1 MERWLTTLAWCVA
14 TLAVVALA
22 SLPFV
27 DADARLV
34 AGVSALAVGALSLAA
49 AGLVHRVRAGYLIVL
64 GAMGVHLIVAVVA
77 RDRDEF
83 AAPTSARAVG
93 DLVLQV
99 ALVLAMAAAAH
110 TRRGGSSRRDA
121 VDALS
126 VAVAGAVVGWITI
139 ADPLLTSGASP
150 ATTAVLTG
158 TAVPVA
164 VLLACVTVAL
174 LISGLH
180 RNPAMRLLS
189 AAVVVDLAAVLTT
202 GIVRTGDVDERAAA
216 IAVAAHVGAFLL
228 AASAFVHPSVHELV
242 TPKRDVRPVSSR
254 VRLALSTTAMLVPVA
269 LLAAIPGQSPYD
281 RVVRT
286 IAAVALIGS
295 AAARLFHAVRE
306 NDATQHELL
315 RRIHTDDL
323 TGLANR
329 RQLVTEVDGVLDRT
343 WRSEQRPVLMLVDL
357 DRFKNLKD
365 SLGHD
370 TANRLLRSLA
380 TRLSSW
386 SGGIGGSVARTGLDE
401 FVVLDPGVTS
411 SAQALT
417 RAEAVRAALSAP
429 FYVDEVSVFIT
440 ASIGV
445 VVAPKNQT
453 IDSEEFLRRAGIA
466 THRAKSNGRNCI
478 ALFDDSMQRNLTHRM
493 DVENALYGA
502 IERREMR
509 LYYQPIVEIGTG
521 SINGFESLIRWQRA
535 DGTMMAPSE
544 FVPIA
549 EETGLINTLGAW
561 ALLEG
566 LTELRRWIDDGIVTS
581 TTTMS
586 VNVSPRQVADP
597 HFPDVVGEALT
608 RAGVPPHLLWLEMTE
623 SMMLSEPEVAR
634 ATLRR
639 IRSMGV
645 RVALDDFGTG
655 YSSLSLLQRFPLQR
669 IKIDRAFVQGV
680 AERGNDRSLVRTI
693 IAMGASL
700 GLDVVAEG
708 VETVHQLITLRE
720 LGCAKVQGYLI
731 SHPIP
736 SGALSSTVSALKD
749 LGNLPFFGSSDVV
762 GSAFATAP
770 SSSLPSGS
778 SRPVSVQADSG
789 AGSPLPVRQRRA

>member
-1 MERWLTTLAWCVA
+1 
-14 TLAVVALA
+14 
-22 SLPFV
+22 
-27 DADARLV
+27 
-34 AGVSALAVGALSLAA
+34 
-49 AGLVHRVRAGYLIVL
+49 
-64 GAMGVHLIVAVVA
+64 
-77 RDRDEF
+77 
-83 AAPTSARAVG
+83 
-93 DLVLQV
+93 
-99 ALVLAMAAAAH
+99 
-110 TRRGGSSRRDA
+110 
-121 VDALS
+121 
-126 VAVAGAVVGWITI
+126 
-139 ADPLLTSGASP
+139 
-150 ATTAVLTG
+150 
-158 TAVPVA
+158 
-164 VLLACVTVAL
+164 
-174 LISGLH
+174 
-180 RNPAMRLLS
+180 
-189 AAVVVDLAAVLTT
+189 
-202 GIVRTGDVDERAAA
+202 
-216 IAVAAHVGAFLL
+216 
-228 AASAFVHPSVHELV
+228 
-242 TPKRDVRPVSSR
+242 
-254 VRLALSTTAMLVPVA
+254 
-269 LLAAIPGQSPYD
+269 
-281 RVVRT
+281 
-286 IAAVALIGS
+286 
-295 AAARLFHAVRE
+295 
-306 NDATQHELL
+306 
-315 RRIHTDDL
+315 
-323 TGLANR
+323 
-329 RQLVTEVDGVLDRT
+329 
-343 WRSEQRPVLMLVDL
+343 MLVDL
-357 DRFKNLKD
+357 DRFKTLND

-380 TRLSSW
+380 TRLTAW
-386 SGGIGGSVARTGLDE
+386 SHDIGGSVARTGLDE
-401 FVVLDPGVTS
+401 FVVLDPGVTT
-411 SAQALT
+411 SAQALS
-417 RAEAVRAALSAP
+417 RAEGMRAALAAP
-429 FYVDEVSVFIT
+429 FYIDEVSVFVT

-445 VVAPKNQT
+445 VVAPRNQT

-466 THRAKSNGRNCI
+466 THRAKSSGRNCI

-509 LYYQPIVEIGTG
+509 LYYQPIVEIDTG
-521 SINGFESLIRWQRA
+521 AISGFESLIRWQRA
-535 DGTMMAPSE
+535 DGTMMSPSD

-566 LTELRRWIDDGIVTS
+566 LTELRRWIDDGIVAP

-639 IRSMGV
+639 VRSMGV

-708 VETVHQLITLRE
+708 VETIHQLITLRE

-736 SGALSSTVSALKD
+736 SGALSSTVAALND
-749 LGNLPFFGSSDVV
+749 LGNLPFFGAADPIGSSFT
-762 GSAFATAP
+762 AAP
-770 SSSLPSGS
+770 SSSLPPAT

-789 AGSPLPVRQRRA
+789 AGAPLPVRQRRA